1 MRRLIFTLHL
11 YAGLGSGLLLALI
24 GVTGSLLVFYPQLD
38 QWLTPALTTPASTAT
53 PLPLQDILSRASD
66 AVDGAEPRRL
76 YLPGTSGDY
85 HLVRFDTPPDAP
97 GPLQVNVDPY
107 TGKVAAVRT
116 WGAYP
121 MTWIY
126 RLHYTLLAG
135 TTGKYVVGVCGILL
149 ALFAITGVYLRW
161 PKRGR
166 WRRALAIERGK
177 GRFRFYFDLHGA
189 LGLYLFPVL
198 MVVALSGVFMVFRAP
213 ITSAVATLATVT
225 PAPNPR
231 SVPSAS
237 TPVTLDQAVAAAAP
251 VFPGARLSRV
261 YLPRSQRDSYR
272 LAYVLPESNWQ
283 RYAASSVW
291 VDQYSGEILEVW
303 DERKLGAADTVLAWQ
318 FPLHNGEALG
328 LPGRW
333 LVFVSGGLPALL
345 FVTGVY
351 LWWRKR
357 RLKRRR

>member
-1 MRRLIFTLHL
+1 RHS
-11 YAGLGSGLLLALI
+11 AGAVRGYRGVSALAQTWPLAARSRHRTRQ
-24 GVTGSLLVFYPQLD
+24 G
-38 QWLTPALTTPASTAT
+38 
-53 PLPLQDILSRASD
+53 PLPFLFRPARRARSVFISGADGGGAVRGVHGVSRA
-66 AVDGAEPRRL
+66 GHQRRRH
-76 YLPGTSGDY
+76 SG
-85 HLVRFDTPPDAP
+85 HPD
-97 GPLQVNVDPY
+97 
-107 TGKVAAVRT
+107 
-116 WGAYP
+116 
-121 MTWIY
+121 
-126 RLHYTLLAG
+126 
-135 TTGKYVVGVCGILL
+135 
-149 ALFAITGVYLRW
+149 
-161 PKRGR
+161 
-166 WRRALAIERGK
+166 
-177 GRFRFYFDLHGA
+177 
-189 LGLYLFPVL
+189 
-198 MVVALSGVFMVFRAP
+198 
-213 ITSAVATLATVT
+213 
-225 PAPNPR
+225 
-231 SVPSAS
+231 AS
-237 TPVTLDQAVAAAAP
+237 TPVPLDQAVAAAAP